1 MPYTVV
7 APALERIIPQGSAVP
22 GKKRSTSVPVWTGC
36 GWATTSLFMNPAEHF
51 ASVSSWPEFVG
62 QQSRLEVHARGRPFE
77 WIVGHY
83 LRTAPAYRA
92 KLRYVWLLSEVPAS
106 IHERLNLPNPDEGI
120 DLVAETHTGE
130 YWAIQ
135 AKYRTDADSTLTH
148 SELSTFTSL
157 AFAICRGIS
166 FGLICTTTDRI
177 TDLFK
182 GSDRIG
188 ELTSEVWTALDKE
201 FFGSWCETLGRDTVP
216 PLPVARVPLPHQ
228 KRAVS
233 TAVAHFVER
242 GAARGKLISPCGSGK
257 SLTACWIAQRL
268 GARRVLVAVPSIALI
283 RQTLETWMR
292 EALARGEPAD
302 WLCVC
307 SDADVAKTEKAE
319 LVAHVH
325 ELGLPCDTD
334 PTVLAT
340 HLSELRER
348 AGQVVVLTTYQS
360 SPVLAQAVR
369 TAGFGFD
376 LAVLDEAHRSTG
388 HKAKHF
394 SHLLF
399 DENLPLPR
407 RLFMTATERR
417 FQGSSDEVVS
427 MDDPA
432 LYGETF
438 ELLTFKDAIAATPP
452 ILSDYRILTI
462 GVRASEVARLV
473 AANRWLDLGAEGL
486 DEITAQALASLIAL
500 RRATR
505 EHGVRHTVSFH
516 SSIAR
521 AKQFRELC
529 GRLNGAFASENPIA
543 PHHVN
548 GGMGSAARQ
557 RELQQFLAA
566 KPSLVTNARCLTEGV
581 DVPSI
586 DCVFFAD
593 PKGSTIEI
601 VQAAGRALRL
611 DPASG
616 KTLGYILLPLVVPDG
631 ATLDEVA
638 ETSAFKFV
646 LFVLRALATHD
657 ERIVEW
663 FRATAEGRAPEIG
676 GLVHFDLGEVALP
689 VGVDAEKF
697 AREIEVRCWT
707 AVAKLQPRPYALASR
722 FAQDLGI
729 RTMRQYYRTQKQMR
743 DEGLWPPDL
752 PAHPEQVYVGR
763 GWSSWGAFLATGTVT
778 QQRTIQSSRKKFR
791 SYEEAR
797 AWVRTLKLRSSMHWY
812 RFRNGDIPERGTLP
826 PDIPYCPDRS
836 YVGKGW
842 VSWDDFLGVD
852 WRPFTEAR
860 SFARTLRF
868 PGQRAWKQYCKGDR
882 PDLPSKPEDIPAA
895 PWKAYEDRGWAGWRD
910 WLGTE
915 KPVRELGGPKPTAK
929 PRAPRK
935 SRPSRMRD
943 FEAAREF
950 ARSLRLESSTQW
962 YAYLNKQR
970 PDNPE
975 LPSDVPRS
983 PHNVYAGQW
992 RGWGDWLGTGN
1003 VAPFEKKFRLFEEA
1017 RVFART
1023 LGLRTG
1029 EDWQNWSAVPG
1040 NRPPDIP
1047 SRPES
1052 TYRQHWISWADF
1064 LRPPAVDAPAPTPP
1078 PF

>member
-1 MPYTVV
+1 MN
-7 APALERIIPQGSAVP
+7 SA
-22 GKKRSTSVPVWTGC
+22 KQ
-36 GWATTSLFMNPAEHF
+36 F
-51 ASVSSWPEFVG
+51 ASVTSWPEFVG
-62 QQSRLEVHARGRPFE
+62 QQSRLDPRKRGRPFE
-77 WIVGHY
+77 LIVQHY
-83 LRTAPAYRA
+83 LQTAPAYRA
-92 KLRYVWLLSEVPAS
+92 KLRHVWLLAEVPEA
-106 IHERLNLPNPDEGI
+106 IHTKLNLPKPDEGI
-120 DLVAETHTGE
+120 DLVAESHAGE
-130 YWAIQ
+130 FWAIQ
-135 AKYRTDADSTLTH
+135 AKYRTETDATLTH
-148 SELSTFTSL
+148 RELSTFTSL
-157 AFAICRGIS
+157 ACAICRGIS
-166 FGLICTTTDRI
+166 FGLVCTTTDRI
-177 TDLFK
+177 TDLFE

-188 ELTSEVWTALDKE
+188 ELTGDIWTGLDAE
-201 FFGSWCETLGRDTVP
+201 FFRSWSASLGEDVAP
-216 PLPVARVPLPHQ
+216 ALPIARVPLPHQ
-228 KRAVS
+228 ERAIAS
-233 TAVAHFVER
+233 AATHFIEK
-242 GAARGKLISPCGSGK
+242 GATRGKLISPCGSGK
-257 SLTACWIAQRL
+257 SLTACWIAARL

-292 EALARGEPAD
+292 EALARGEAAD

-307 SDADVAKTEKAE
+307 SDADVAKTEKTE

-334 PTVLAT
+334 PAVLTT
-340 HLSELRER
+340 HLAALRER
-348 AGQVVVLTTYQS
+348 SGQVVVLTTYQS
-360 SPVLAQAVR
+360 SPVLAAAAR
-369 TAGFGFD
+369 AAGFSFD
-376 LAVLDEAHRSTG
+376 LAVLDEAHRTTG

-394 SHLLF
+394 AHLLY
-399 DENLPLPR
+399 DENLSLAR

-438 ELLTFKDAIAATPP
+438 ELLTFKDAIAASPP
-452 ILSDYRILTI
+452 ILSDYRILTV

-473 AANRWLDLGAEGL
+473 EANRWLDLGAEGL
-486 DEITAQALASLIAL
+486 DEVTAQALASLIAL

-529 GRLNGAFASENPIA
+529 GRLNGAFATENPIA

-557 RELQQFLAA
+557 RELKEFLAA
-566 KPSLVTNARCLTEGV
+566 TPSLVTNARCLTEGV

-611 DPASG
+611 DPATG
-616 KTLGYILLPLVVPDG
+616 KTIGYILLPLVVPEG
-631 ATLDEVA
+631 AALDEVA

-663 FRATAEGRAPEIG
+663 FRATADGRVPEVG

-707 AVAKLQPRPYALASR
+707 AVAKLQPRSYALASR
-722 FAQDLGI
+722 FAQELGI
-729 RTMRQYYRTQKQMR
+729 QTMREYFRLQKRMR
-743 DEGLWPPDL
+743 SDGVWPPDL
-752 PAHPEQVYVGR
+752 PAHPEQVYAGR
-763 GWSSWGAFLATGTVT
+763 GWVSWGLFLATGTVT

-791 SYEEAR
+791 THEQAR

-812 RFRNGDIPERGTLP
+812 RFRNGDMPEHGNLP

-836 YVGKGW
+836 YLGKGW
-842 VSWDDFLGVD
+842 VSWDDFLGVR
-852 WRPFTEAR
+852 WMPFTEAR
-860 SFARTLRF
+860 IFARSLKLT
-868 PGQRAWKQYCKGDR
+868 GQRAWKQYCKKER
-882 PDLPSKPEDIPAA
+882 PELPPKPEDIPAA
-895 PWKAYEDRGWAGWRD
+895 PWKAYENQGWNGWRD

-915 KPVRELGGPKPTAK
+915 KPVRESGVPKPTTK

-950 ARSLRLESSTQW
+950 ARALRLESSTQW
-962 YAYLNKQR
+962 YAYLNKQL
-970 PDNPE
+970 PDKPA

-983 PHNVYAGQW
+983 PTNVYADQW
-992 RGWGDWLGTGN
+992 LGWGDWLGTDN
-1003 VAPFEKKFRLFEEA
+1003 IAPFEKKFHPFEEA
-1017 RVFART
+1017 RTFART

-1029 EDWQNWSAVPG
+1029 EDWQKWSVMPG

-1047 SRPES
+1047 SRPEF
-1052 TYRQHWISWADF
+1052 TYREHWISWADF
-1064 LRPPAVDAPAPTPP
+1064 LQPMKAKPLA
-1078 PF
+1078 